1 MAVQIINT
9 EVNGMKTYIAI
20 TLSILFV
27 LTSSQIQAQQTFK
40 PDQLLAPDSAVTIGK
55 LENGLTYYIR
65 ENKKPEK
72 RAELRLVV
80 KAGSILEDDD
90 QQGLAHFAE
99 HMAFNG
105 TKSFP
110 KMAIV
115 DFLEKSGVRFGADLN
130 AGTGFDETSYFLQV
144 PTDSP
149 AVMKTGFQ
157 ILEEW
162 AHAVTFDDKEIDRE
176 RGVIREEWRLGR
188 GAEER
193 VARHHYPFEF
203 YNSRYA
209 ERIPI
214 GKIGII
220 DSGSHDAIRRFY
232 RDWYRPDLMAVIAVG
247 DFDKHEIEKL
257 IKHHFS
263 GLKNPT
269 NERERVKYP
278 IPDHKGTLVSIAT
291 DKELSRTSVSVMY
304 IRDAHDT
311 KTAADYRRD
320 IIGSL
325 YDQMFNAR
333 ISELLRKPN
342 PPFIYGGGGDGRFL
356 GGRQVY
362 SLGAGVGDTA
372 ILAGLKA
379 LMAEA
384 YRVKN
389 YGFTSTELERQK
401 AESLRWMEKAYDE
414 WDKTESRGFVNEY
427 QRNFTDSE
435 SIPGIA
441 TELAL
446 YKQFL
451 PGISVEE
458 VNTITSERMTNGNS
472 VVLISA
478 PKKDSTLLPS
488 ETEVLSVVKGAE
500 TGHLEPY
507 VDETSSEPLIANP
520 PAPGSIVEEKKISS
534 LGVTEWKLS
543 NGAKVVLK
551 PTDFKNDEILFS
563 AYSPGG
569 TSLVDDSD
577 FISAVAATA
586 VIGQGGV
593 GDFSATA
600 LQKKLSGKV
609 VSVTP
614 VIRDLSESLSGS
626 SSSKDMETMF
636 QLIYLYGTS
645 PRRDTASFASFI
657 TRWKEYLQ
665 NMSANP
671 QSVFSDTVRVT
682 LTNYHFRGR
691 PITSNSLNGIKLDE
705 ALSVY
710 KSRFA
715 DFSDF
720 TFFIVGNFQL
730 DSIKTLVEKYLASL
744 PSLNRQ
750 EEWKDLG
757 IEPPKGVIT
766 KEVHKGIEPKS
777 TVNLTFTGPFEWSQQ
792 NRYNFNAM
800 MEVLNIKLREV
811 LRQNEGGTYGVG
823 VYGSPSLYP
832 KQEYNL
838 TVTWGSSPDRVDELV
853 KKALIQID
861 SLKLKEPDSI
871 YIEKVKEMDRR
882 SFEVNM
888 KQNNFWL
895 SNLYFY
901 YSHNENPE
909 MILNYPKLVDGLTG
923 SAIQS
928 AVKKYFNMENY
939 VKVVLYPEK

>member
-1 MAVQIINT
+1 MKVLQGLAVCF
-9 EVNGMKTYIAI
+9 
-20 TLSILFV
+20 LF
-27 LTSSQIQAQQTFK
+27 LLANCQIQGQQTFK
-40 PDQLLAPDSAVTIGK
+40 PDQVLPTDSAVIIGK
-55 LENGLTYYIR
+55 LDNGLTYYIR

-90 QQGLAHFAE
+90 QQGLAHFVE

-110 KMAIV
+110 KTAIV

-130 AGTGFDETSYFLQV
+130 AGTSFDETTYFLQV
-144 PTDSP
+144 PTDSQ
-149 AVMKTGFQ
+149 AVMRTGFQ

-193 VARHHYPFEF
+193 VARQHYPFEF
-203 YNSRYA
+203 YKSRYA

-247 DFDKHEIEKL
+247 DFDKSDVEKL
-257 IKHHFS
+257 IVEHFS

-269 NERERVKYP
+269 NERERVKYS
-278 IPDHKGTLVSIAT
+278 IPDHNKILVSIAT
-291 DKELSRTSVSVMY
+291 DKELSRTSVDVMY
-304 IRDAHDT
+304 LKDAHDT

-320 IIGSL
+320 IISSL

-333 ISELLRKPN
+333 ISELLQKPN
-342 PPFIYGGGGDGRFL
+342 PPFIYGGGGDGRFF
-356 GGRQVY
+356 GDRQAY

-372 ILAGLKA
+372 ILSGFNA
-379 LMAEA
+379 LMTEA
-384 YRVKN
+384 YRVKEF
-389 YGFTSTELERQK
+389 GFTSSELERQK
-401 AESLRWMEKAYDE
+401 TESLRWMEKAYDE
-414 WDKTESRGFVNEY
+414 RDKTESRQFVYEY
-427 QRNFTDSE
+427 QRNFTDNE
-435 SIPGIA
+435 EIPGIGV
-441 TELAL
+441 ELAL

-451 PGISVEE
+451 PGITIEE
-458 VNTITSERMTNGNS
+458 VNKLTSERMTNGNS

-478 PKKDSTLLPS
+478 PRKDSVNLPS
-488 ETEVLSVVKGAE
+488 ETEVLSVVNGERSKKILA
-500 TGHLEPY
+500 Y
-507 VDETSSEPLIANP
+507 VDSVSSEPLISQIP
-520 PAPGSIVEEKKISS
+520 IPGKVVEEKKIPS

-577 FISAVAATA
+577 YLSAVAATTI
-586 VIGQGGV
+586 IGQSGV
-593 GDFSATA
+593 SSFDAIT
-600 LQKKLSGKV
+600 LQKKLAGKV
-609 VSVTP
+609 VSVSP
-614 VIRDLSESLSGS
+614 RILDLSEGFNGS
-626 SSSKDMETMF
+626 SSPKDVESMF
-636 QLIYLYGTS
+636 QLIYLYGTT
-645 PRRDTASFASFI
+645 PRRDTAAFSAYM

-671 QSVFSDTVRVT
+671 QVIFGDTVRVT
-682 LTNYHFRGR
+682 LANYHFRAR
-691 PITSNSLNGIKLDE
+691 PITSSLLNEVKFE
-705 ALSVY
+705 NAFSAY
-710 KSRFA
+710 KTRFA

-720 TFFIVGNFQL
+720 TFFLVGSFQI
-730 DSIKTLVEKYLASL
+730 DSIKTLVEKYIASL
-744 PSLNRQ
+744 PSLNRG
-750 EEWKDLG
+750 EKWKDVG
-757 IEPPKGVIT
+757 IEPPKGVIA

-777 TVNLTFTGPFEWSQQ
+777 TVNLTFTGTSEWSEQ
-792 NRYNFNAM
+792 NRYDFNAM
-800 MEVLNIKLREV
+800 KEVLDIKLREV
-811 LRQNEGGTYGVG
+811 LRQDEGGTYGVG
-823 VYGSPSLYP
+823 VYGSTILYP
-832 KQEYNL
+832 RPEYNL
-838 TVTWGSSPDRVDELV
+838 TLSWGCSPDRVDELV

-871 YIEKVKEMDRR
+871 YVEKVKEIDRR
-882 SFEVNM
+882 TYEVNM
-888 KQNNFWL
+888 KRNNFWL
-895 SNLYFY
+895 SSLYSY
-901 YSHNENPE
+901 YSHDENPE
-909 MILNYPKLVDGLTG
+909 MILNYPKLVDGLRG

-928 AVKKYFNMENY
+928 AVKKYFNMNNY
-939 VKVVLYPEK
+939 VKIVLYPEK